1 MNRWEKIKKREKE
14 RKRRLQQLQVEVDSQ
29 IKWKQIFLLSFTV
42 FSSLSAILLLSLHY
56 TTPHHHK
63 INFLRSKSVYSSL
76 FSLSTIPSQNSL
88 LFFFFFFDG
97 GGDWL
102 SRYIFIYIITMDT
115 ASSSSNST
123 MAEFDYLF
131 KLLLIGDSG
140 VGKSTLLLSFTSN
153 TFEDLSPTIGL
164 LIISPSTPL
173 FFKKLLLKKIHICL
187 FFLYRC

>member
-1 MNRWEKIKKREKE
+1 M
-14 RKRRLQQLQVEVDSQ
+14 KRRLQQLQVEVDSQ

-42 FSSLSAILLLSLHY
+42 FSSLSLSAILLLSLHY

-63 INFLRSKSVYSSL
+63 INFLRSNSVYSSL
-76 FSLSTIPSQNSL
+76 FFPLNNS
-88 LFFFFFFDG
+88 FSKFFAFFFFFDG

-102 SRYIFIYIITMDT
+102 SRYLFIYIITMDT

-164 LIISPSTPL
+164 LIISPLYSS
-173 FFKKLLLKKIHICL
+173 FF
-187 FFLYRC
+187 FSF

>member
-76 FSLSTIPSQNSL
+76 FSLSTIPSHN
-88 LFFFFFFDG
+88 F
-97 GGDWL
+97 WL
-102 SRYIFIYIITMDT
+102 GH
-115 ASSSSNST
+115 
-123 MAEFDYLF
+123 
-131 KLLLIGDSG
+131 KLGPISKRGPRAPRTPAGAGLGP
-140 VGKSTLLLSFTSN
+140 GKKPGTLNGAGPGHGSC
-153 TFEDLSPTIGL
+153 PAG
-164 LIISPSTPL
+164 
-173 FFKKLLLKKIHICL
+173 
-187 FFLYRC
+187 RVRV